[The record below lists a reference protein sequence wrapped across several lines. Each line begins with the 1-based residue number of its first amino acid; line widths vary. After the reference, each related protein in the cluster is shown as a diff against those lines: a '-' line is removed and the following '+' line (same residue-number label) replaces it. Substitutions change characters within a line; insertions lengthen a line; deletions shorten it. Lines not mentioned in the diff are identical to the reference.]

1 MTEKEYIRMGLEGAG
16 PLKLILC
23 GSVEEKEMDKIGV
36 VSVVWATLD
45 AGAADRRLYELKQEN
60 PDNYYMVYSVP
71 LDKDLTELEHYPSIE
86 ITKEDLV

>member
-1 MTEKEYIRMGLEGAG
+1 MTEKEYIRMGLKGAE

-23 GSVEEKEMDKIGV
+23 GSVEEKEMDKSGV

-45 AGAADRRLYELKQEN
+45 AGAAERRLYELKQEN

>member
-1 MTEKEYIRMGLEGAG
+1 M
-16 PLKLILC
+16 KLILC
-23 GSVEEKEMDKIGV
+23 GSVEEKEMDKFGV

-45 AGAADRRLYELKQEN
+45 AGAAERRLYELKQEN

>member
-36 VSVVWATLD
+36 VSVVWATL
-45 AGAADRRLYELKQEN
+45 
-60 PDNYYMVYSVP
+60 
-71 LDKDLTELEHYPSIE
+71 
-86 ITKEDLV
+86 